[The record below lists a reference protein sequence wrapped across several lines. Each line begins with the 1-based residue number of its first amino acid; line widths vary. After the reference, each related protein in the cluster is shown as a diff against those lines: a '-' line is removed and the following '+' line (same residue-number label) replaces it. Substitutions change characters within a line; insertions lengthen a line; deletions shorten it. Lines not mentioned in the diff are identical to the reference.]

1 MGIRTVSRSIHEKMI
16 RIPAHNVRK
25 CHGAGLIIDLSCK
38 IIVKSVSRLILSL
51 FSMFLS
57 VLTFAQGGLSTD
69 FEKLVYKRDGN
80 SLPYRLLKPEQP
92 EPGKKYPLIVFLH
105 GAGER
110 GTDNEVHIDHVTG
123 LFLNP
128 HNRKK
133 FPCYVL
139 APQCPKNVMWASHDR
154 EGNMKSSPSAIM
166 QLVIGLMDKTEKA
179 FPIDPSRI
187 YITGL
192 SMGGYGT
199 WELIARFPDRFAAAV
214 PVCGGGDPA
223 TAARISHVPVWAFHG
238 SHDTTVRPA
247 NSRKMIRALQAAGA
261 KPGYTEYPDVGHD
274 SWVYAYREP
283 YLLPWMFEK
292 GLDKNSEGN

>member
-154 EGNMKSSPSAIM
+154 EGNMKSS
-166 QLVIGLMDKTEKA
+166 QLFFNVFHDYEAHNLLLRQAYEEVMDFQLEEARLRNALERINHQKIVIAYPDKPTPFA
-179 FPIDPSRI
+179 FPIIVDRLREKLTSEKLEDRI
-187 YITGL
+187 K
-192 SMGGYGT
+192 
-199 WELIARFPDRFAAAV
+199 
-214 PVCGGGDPA
+214 
-223 TAARISHVPVWAFHG
+223 
-238 SHDTTVRPA
+238 
-247 NSRKMIRALQAAGA
+247 KMALQ
-261 KPGYTEYPDVGHD
+261 YSDE
-274 SWVYAYREP
+274 
-283 YLLPWMFEK
+283 
-292 GLDKNSEGN
+292 